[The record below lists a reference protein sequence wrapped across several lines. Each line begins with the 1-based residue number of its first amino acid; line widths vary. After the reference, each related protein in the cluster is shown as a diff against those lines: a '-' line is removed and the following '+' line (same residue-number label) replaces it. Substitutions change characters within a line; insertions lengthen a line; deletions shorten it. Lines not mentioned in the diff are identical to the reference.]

1 MPLTSITAEEETKIF
16 ASLNFL
22 TGGLGTESFNDLVE
36 GKYLKYLNDNIVM
49 RKAYDK
55 MLTRD
60 GYNQLMDASGARGAK
75 IGLSNKINQKL
86 LDYYMRAFI
95 AK

>member
-1 MPLTSITAEEETKIF
+1 MPLTSITVEEETKIF

-22 TGGLGTESFNDLVE
+22 TEGLATESFNDLIE
-36 GKYLKYLNDNIVM
+36 GKYLKYLNDNIMM
-49 RKAYDK
+49 RKAYDR

-60 GYNQLMDASGARGAK
+60 GYNQLMDASGARGPK
-75 IGLSNKINQKL
+75 TELTNKINQKL

-95 AK
+95 GK